1 MCVSYNLFSV
11 ALGLHCCMWA
21 FSSCS
26 EWGLLFIA
34 EDSLLIL
41 VASCFKARAPGVQ
54 ALVAAGHGFSSCGSK
69 ALELRL
75 SSCGSQVLV
84 APQHVESS
92 QIRD

>member
-1 MCVSYNLFSV
+1 MLVTHNTANVLSATELHTFKRFFNGNFRLCVFSYNLFSV

-41 VASCFKARAPGVQ
+41 VAS
-54 ALVAAGHGFSSCGSK
+54 LVSKHG
-69 ALELRL
+69 LQVYRL
-75 SSCGSQVLV
+75 
-84 APQHVESS
+84 
-92 QIRD
+92 